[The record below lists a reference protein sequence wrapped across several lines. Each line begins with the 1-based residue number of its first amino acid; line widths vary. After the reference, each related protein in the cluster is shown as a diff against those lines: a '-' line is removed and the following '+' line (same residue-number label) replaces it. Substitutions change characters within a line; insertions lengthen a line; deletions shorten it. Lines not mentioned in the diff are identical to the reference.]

1 MESVKISASEVN
13 NLRKITGAGMMDCKQ
28 ALVEAGGDTEKAIE
42 ILRKKGQKVAAKRS
56 DRDAAEGQV
65 IAKTTANGDRA
76 VMIVLNCET
85 DFVAKNEAFGA
96 VAQAILD
103 IAVNHNPAD
112 LDALRALPYGNGMSI
127 TEKLT
132 EEIGKIGEKIDLSA
146 YETVSGASTVAYN
159 HPGNKLAAIVAFNEN
174 IGEEAGRDVAMQVA
188 AMAPVAVNPSEIPA
202 DLIEKEREIA
212 RELAIQEGKPADMAD
227 KIAEGRINKWYKEA
241 ALLEQQFIKDNKL
254 SVAQYLKS
262 VNSGLTA
269 TAFRRIQLG

>member
-112 LDALRALPYGNGMSI
+112 LDALRALPFGNGMSI

-269 TAFRRIQLG
+269 TGFRRIQLG

>member
-112 LDALRALPYGNGMSI
+112 LDALRALPFGNGMSI

-202 DLIEKEREIA
+202 ELIEKEREIA

>member
-112 LDALRALPYGNGMSI
+112 LDALRALPFGNGMSI

>member
-103 IAVNHNPAD
+103 IAVQHNPAD
-112 LDALRALPYGNGMSI
+112 LEALRALPFGNGMSI

-159 HPGNKLAAIVAFNEN
+159 HPGNKLAAIVAFNESIN
-174 IGEEAGRDVAMQVA
+174 EEAGRDVAMQVA

-212 RELAIQEGKPADMAD
+212 RDLAIQEGKPADMAD

>member
-112 LDALRALPYGNGMSI
+112 LDALRALPFGNGMSI

-188 AMAPVAVNPSEIPA
+188 SMAPVAVNPSEIPA
-202 DLIEKEREIA
+202 ELIEKEREIA